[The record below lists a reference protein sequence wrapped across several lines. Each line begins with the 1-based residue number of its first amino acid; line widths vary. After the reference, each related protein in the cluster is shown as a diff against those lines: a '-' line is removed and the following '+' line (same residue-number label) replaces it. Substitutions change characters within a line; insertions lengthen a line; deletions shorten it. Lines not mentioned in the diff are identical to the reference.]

1 MSVEMTVDRESC
13 LAAIARVKRAAD
25 RAEPVLVR
33 MCGPLHGELG
43 FGREAVQDAVRLRTE
58 VLSDLPEVVCLQLA
72 ALRLGLAFGADV
84 DFDVLDLP
92 PFALAAVQLFL
103 DEVKAGRVPTAG
115 GGRVRARP

>member
-1 MSVEMTVDRESC
+1 MTDYHDLDRNAR
-13 LAAIARVKRAAD
+13 LRAIARVKFAAA
-25 RAEPVLVR
+25 RAEPVVVR

-84 DFDVLDLP
+84 DFSVLELP
-92 PFALAAVQLFL
+92 PYSAAAVELFL
-103 DEVKAGRVPTAG
+103 DEVKASSAPRAG
-115 GGRVRARP
+115 GA